1 MLLLLLHLLE
11 IDERDEWF
19 GGLLGLFDEDAPVIG
34 DGQFAI
40 EGGGLFASL
49 HVDSD
54 IELALSVAAEDA
66 VGWRNVSVVA
76 TDGGADVA
84 AMGDEVIGGIKAD
97 PAEVGQQDIDPG
109 VGGIGGGAVMVFAAA
124 VEIAGDVAGGDA
136 DVAEEGDHGVGK
148 VLTDA
153 LVAGDRFVDRRV
165 DSR

>member
-66 VGWRNVSVVA
+66 VGWWYVGVVS
-76 TDGGADVA
+76 TDGGADVTA
-84 AMGDEVIGGIKAD
+84 VGDEVVGGIEAY
-97 PAEVGQQDIDPG
+97 PTEVREQDIDPG
-109 VGGIGGGAVMVFAAA
+109 VGGIGGGAVVVFAAA
-124 VEIAGDVAGGDA
+124 VEVSGNITRRDA
-136 DVAEEGDHGVGK
+136 DMAEQGDHGVGE
-148 VLTDA
+148 VLADA
-153 LVAGDRFVDRRV
+153 LAADDGFVDG
-165 DSR
+165 